1 MDLLDGSFDPTLV
14 KWVKTTETALAEAQ
28 KNKGQLVTDHP
39 DKDTVNKTFMI
50 RALGKAM
57 ITPGLSPSGGFIRM
71 VCGGDYPFPNSKLV
85 EDQMEVLPI
94 TTVEAPYL
102 PCTIPEKDLKPISI
116 SEMRLE
122 THHWGSKV
130 LLHKLSTIDRHEAIM
145 FIVEDQAGTAVL
157 LKLYHQPL
165 EKEISCNWTMLDY
178 HMCIVKNPFFQRVN
192 DTISPN
198 FSQIPQLYYSLRV
211 DHPGDII
218 PVRHGDGRI
227 PEAWKVDPCRDG
239 KTSHGHR
246 DHGNKAFRNKNWAE
260 AHHSYSEAL
269 DVAETPQDKQMAHLN
284 RSLTN
289 LKLGR
294 PAQAL
299 LDATQAY
306 DPEAPTEKALF
317 RHATALYKLNR
328 FEDCEAM
335 LIGLLDKF
343 PDSKAAETT
352 LLSVKTRLTEQHTG
366 KYNFNKMYETA
377 KAAKRAPLIDCAT
390 YSKPVEIRE
399 SPGRGRG
406 LFTTKAVKAGDLLLV
421 EKAFEYS
428 FIDETRVMDKCTHMV
443 NFNTK
448 RLTSGASANLW
459 PKVVQKLYH
468 DPEAL
473 SAFTELHHGKYKP
486 VTATETD
493 GRPVVDAFLVEKI
506 LSLNSFGAPRSTRD
520 FCGNNVWSGNP
531 APEVCA
537 STRERPLFTSVGV
550 WLLVAR
556 INHSCVGNCRRSFI
570 GDMAII
576 RAARDIPAD
585 TELTFPYR
593 PSTDSES
600 YQDVQKGLAKWG
612 FKCDCELCK
621 DRLKTTEAVRVQRKE
636 LSKEFYRHLPSD
648 QEFDLD
654 KATKLLRVVEKTYSG
669 KPAKQIRWCIAQLY
683 AYVGIRCR
691 QDEDFVGAAE
701 MLIKAL
707 ETMGFVILATPPGD
721 GSAQARFEVKQWGMM
736 EHHIPWL
743 FFQLIECY
751 EEINPHLVPVAEHY
765 AQVAYSIIVGEGD
778 SMWDV
783 MPATGNKA
791 ERT

>member
-1 MDLLDGSFDPTLV
+1 MDLIDGSFDPTLV
-14 KWVKTTETALAEAQ
+14 KWVKTTETTLAEAQ
-28 KNKGQLVTDHP
+28 KKKGQLVTDHP
-39 DKDTVNKTFMI
+39 AKDTVNQTFMI
-50 RALGKAM
+50 RALGKAI
-57 ITPGLSPSGGFIRM
+57 ITPGLSPAGSFVRM
-71 VCGGDYPFPNSKLV
+71 ACGSDYPFPNSKLV
-85 EDQMEVLPI
+85 EDYMAAIPI
-94 TTVEAPYL
+94 TTVEAPYP

-116 SEMRLE
+116 AEMRLE

-130 LLHKLSTIDRHEAIM
+130 LLHIMSPIDRHEAIM
-145 FIVEDQAGTAVL
+145 AIVEDQAGTAVL
-157 LKLYHQPL
+157 LKLFHQPS
-165 EKEISCNWTMLDY
+165 EKEISGNWAAVDY
-178 HMCIVKNPFFQRVN
+178 RVCIVKNPFFQRVM

-198 FSQIPQLYYSLRV
+198 FTQIPEPYYSLRV

-218 PVRHGDGRI
+218 PLRHGDERI
-227 PEAWKVDPCRDG
+227 PEAWKVDPCRED
-239 KTSHGHR
+239 KSSAAHR
-246 DHGNKAFRNKNWAE
+246 DEGNKAFRKKNWAG
-260 AHHSYSEAL
+260 AYHSYSEAL
-269 DVAETPQDKQMAHLN
+269 DVADTPEDKQLALRN
-284 RSLTN
+284 RSLAN
-289 LKLGR
+289 LKLDR
-294 PAQAL
+294 PAEAL
-299 LDATQAY
+299 LDATQAH
-306 DPEAPTEKALF
+306 DPEAPTEKAMF
-317 RHATALYKLNR
+317 RYATALYKLNR

-335 LIGLLDKF
+335 LIDLLDKF
-343 PDSKAAETT
+343 PDSKTAETT
-352 LLSVKTRLTEQHTG
+352 LLSVKTRLTEQRTG
-366 KYNFNKMYETA
+366 KYNFKKMYEAA
-377 KAAKRAPLIDCAT
+377 KATKGAPLIDCAT
-390 YSKPVEIRE
+390 YSKPVEVRD

-406 LFTTKAVKAGDLLLV
+406 LFITKAVKAGDLLLV
-421 EKAFEYS
+421 EKAFDYS

-448 RLTSGASANLW
+448 RLTSGALANLW

-473 SAFTELHHGKYKP
+473 SAFTELCHGKYKP
-486 VTATETD
+486 VTVCEAD

-537 STRERPLFTSVGV
+537 STREKPLFTSVGV
-550 WLLVAR
+550 WLLAAR

-570 GDMAII
+570 GDMQII

-593 PSTDSES
+593 PTTHSES

-636 LSKEFYRHLPSD
+636 LNEDFNKQLPSD
-648 QEFDLD
+648 KEFDLE
-654 KATKLLRVVEKTYSG
+654 KATKLLRVVEKTYRG
-669 KPAKQIRWCIAQLY
+669 KAAKQIRWCLADLY

-691 QDEDFVGAAE
+691 QDGDFVEAAE

-707 ETMGFVILATPPGD
+707 ETMGFVILATPPDD

-751 EEINPHLVPVAEHY
+751 DEINPYLVPVAEHY
-765 AQVAYSIIVGEGD
+765 AQVAYSIIVGEKD